1 MNGEHDQAAQLLARA
16 KDLVDKVLQH
26 GAGLD
31 QANHPQHLEDGDGR
45 EEESW

>member
-1 MNGEHDQAAQLLARA
+1 MNGEHDQAAQFLAGS

-26 GAGLD
+26 GARLD
-31 QANHPQHLEDGDGR
+31 KANYPQHLEDGDGR